1 MSKQVN
7 TIQIE
12 RFLERKYLTRDVV
25 ITSSFLSLFLVIGF
39 FENNL
44 ILSDNGLGLFQHKS
58 IWFFLITSVFVP
70 FAIRQVLV
78 EPSCSLEK
86 NTIENIKAK
95 FLEISQLPSTSVLF
109 TVTRTVGFLC
119 FVGNTLQNAH
129 LFNHLPF
136 DFWDSIN
143 YPISYGVTRLYKF
156 YLFAHLIPIIVIY
169 IYILLKAISELII
182 LDDKDIKEYPALN
195 DKHLN
200 SLCDMG
206 LNVMLILIIPFIISS
221 IVVYLTHDRFDPTTV
236 TTFIVAFACTVGSML
251 MYMLMVK
258 NFYISM
264 LKYSQKNIQM
274 IDYQLAKIHKYI
286 LFTHFRGH
294 NNVKLDACLKKEKY
308 LYQIKQRIEVQRKYP
323 LATKAICTSIAPM
336 VPALIKIA
344 FNF

>member
-1 MSKQVN
+1 MNKQVN

-12 RFLERKYLTRDVV
+12 IFLERKYLTRNAV
-25 ITSSFLSLFLVIGF
+25 ITISFLSLFLVIGF
-39 FENNL
+39 FEKNL
-44 ILSDNGLGLFQHKS
+44 ILPCNGLGLFQHKS
-58 IWFFLITSVFVP
+58 IWFFLITGVIVP

-78 EPSCSLEK
+78 EPSCGLEK
-86 NTIENIKAK
+86 NTVENIKAK
-95 FLEISQLPSTSVLF
+95 FLEISQRPSTSVF
-109 TVTRTVGFLC
+109 FAITRTVGFLC

-129 LFNHLPF
+129 IFNHLPF

-156 YLFAHLIPIIVIY
+156 YLFAYLIPIIVIY
-169 IYILLKAISELII
+169 IYVLLKAISELII

-200 SLCDMG
+200 SLCNMG
-206 LNVMLILIIPFIISS
+206 LNVLLILIIPFIISS
-221 IVVYLTHDRFDPTTV
+221 IIVYLTHDRFDPTTI
-236 TTFIVAFACTVGSML
+236 TTFIVAFTCTVGSML

-264 LKYSQKNIQM
+264 AKYSQKNIQT

-286 LFTHFRGH
+286 LFTNFCGQ
-294 NNVKLDACLKKEKY
+294 NSAKLDACLKKEEY
-308 LYQIKQRIEVQRKYP
+308 LYQIKERIEAQRKYP
-323 LATKAICTSIAPM
+323 LAIKAICTSIAPM
-336 VPALIKIA
+336 MPALIKIA